1 MTRYFVGLDVSLDQT
16 SLCVL
21 DAAGQIVS
29 EAKVTT
35 DPDEIGAYLERLGLE
50 VERLGLEAGPLSQ
63 WLQAGLA
70 AQGLPA
76 ICIETRHTKAAL
88 GAMLVKTDRGDAR
101 GIAQLMRTGWFRA
114 VHVKSR
120 QAQEW
125 RLLLTQRRLLVNKLI
140 DVEAEIRG
148 TLRGF
153 GLKIGKV
160 GRAGFE
166 ARVRELLV
174 DQPSLLRVVAPVLIV
189 RATLLAQREAL
200 HTMVLQAVRHDEIC
214 RRLMTVPGV
223 GPVTSLAF
231 RATVDQAERFQRS
244 RDVGAHFGLTPR
256 RYQSGETDRSGAI
269 AKTGDALT
277 RHALYEAATS
287 MLVHATKP
295 SSLRNWA
302 LGVARRR
309 GLQKARVALARR
321 LAVVLHRM
329 WRDGTVFQ
337 PQLGEAAMA

>member
-1 MTRYFVGLDVSLDQT
+1 MPQHFVGLDVSLGQT
-16 SLCVL
+16 SVCVL
-21 DAAGQIVS
+21 DAAGRILRETRVD
-29 EAKVTT
+29 T
-35 DPDEIGAYLERLGLE
+35 DPDAIAACLAELH

-63 WLQAGLA
+63 WLQAGLVA
-70 AQGLPA
+70 LGLPA

-88 GAMLVKTDRGDAR
+88 GAMPVKTDRGDAR
-101 GIAQLMRTGWFRA
+101 GIAQLMRTGWFKA

-166 ARVRELLV
+166 SRVRERLA
-174 DQPSLLRVVAPVLIV
+174 DQPRLLQAIGPVLAV
-189 RATLLAQREAL
+189 RAVLLAQRAAL
-200 HTMVLQAVRHDEIC
+200 HALVLQSVRTEEVC

-223 GPVTSLAF
+223 EPITALAF
-231 RATVDQAERFQRS
+231 RATVDQAERFRRS

-256 RYQSGETDRSGAI
+256 RYQSGETDRSGGI

-295 SSLRNWA
+295 SALRDWA
-302 LGVARRR
+302 LAVARRR

-329 WRDGTVFQ
+329 WRDGTSFQ
-337 PQLGEAAMA
+337 PQPGRAAVV